1 MFDHGEDIMQT
12 AYRKKTNK
20 IIIRAML
27 RRRLELKR
35 NIFRLAVAMLFAMIL
50 ATFTLSI
57 RSFAKDR
64 DSGRTV
70 QKYYT
75 SYTVQKG
82 ENLSVIARRFIT
94 DDYSSMDKYLAEVVS
109 INHLISPAGI
119 DAGQELILPY
129 YSCETAAQSY

>member
-12 AYRKKTNK
+12 DYRKKTNK
-20 IIIRAML
+20 IIKRALL
-27 RRRLELKR
+27 RRRMELRR
-35 NIFRLAVAMLFAMIL
+35 NIFRFAVAMLFAMTI

-57 RSFAKDR
+57 SSFAKDR

-82 ENLSVIARRFIT
+82 ENLSLIARRFIT

-119 DAGQELILPY
+119 DEGQELILPY
-129 YSCETAAQSY
+129 YSCETTAQSH